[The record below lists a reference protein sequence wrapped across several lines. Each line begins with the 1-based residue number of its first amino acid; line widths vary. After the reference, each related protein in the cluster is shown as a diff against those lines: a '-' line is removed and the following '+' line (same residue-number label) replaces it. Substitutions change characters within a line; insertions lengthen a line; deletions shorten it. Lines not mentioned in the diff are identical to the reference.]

1 MQTYSVLSH
10 FNRHINNSQQ
20 EPYYPTLLYLKVSQ
34 LVCEVDHISVIC
46 DLQACAVIDVKLMP
60 IIVIVGEAK
69 M

>member
-10 FNRHINNSQQ
+10 FNRYINNGQKA
-20 EPYYPTLLYLKVSQ
+20 PYYPVLLYLKVSQ
-34 LVCEVDHISVIC
+34 LVCEVDHISVIY
-46 DLQACAVIDVKLMP
+46 DLQAWAVIDVIIIP

>member
-20 EPYYPTLLYLKVSQ
+20 ELYYPSLLYLKVSQ
-34 LVCEVDHISVIC
+34 LVCEVDHISAIY